1 MVTCPEF
8 SPGPD
13 PAICTC
19 RAHWNDHAIVA
30 RRAMFLHCEQPVI
43 AKVQT
48 ALARDNQFP
57 CREYVPAHDWERGV
71 AAPDC
76 QCGRP
81 RTSHPNGQV
90 IAGIRKWRESHKQQS
105 TPKVPCGQFYGS
117 LDTPGRCS
125 VCSMKWIEHP
135 PKNRGLASEAF
146 YQLHQTWC
154 KCVIMN
160 GDVECSCMDFDEQQA
175 SLDGLTAK
183 SVDKKEI
190 KMACKQFQP
199 KSQGNTQCTCGE
211 PFYSHLRSACGG
223 YASFINWRAANMTNK
238 ELLEWFQTLPGETR
252 LDRIRS
258 LEKML
263 ADPTFKH
270 VVPSMVTPDNTSLL
284 ALLEALD
291 GGAHHR
297 IKVKSHLATEAN
309 LFEPPI
315 EATVIA
321 IDDIPLNEH
330 VKYRCHSCEQD
341 EATTYGGLCP
351 DCTNFIAGHSTGP
364 ALHMSSDKGGS

>member
-1 MVTCPEF
+1 MITCPEF

-13 PAICTC
+13 PAVCTC
-19 RAHWNDHAIVA
+19 RAHWNDHALIA

-57 CREYVPAHDWERGV
+57 CKEYVPAHDWEQGV

-90 IAGIRKWRESHKQQS
+90 IAGIRKWRESHKPKVA
-105 TPKVPCGQFYGS
+105 PKVPCGQFYGS

-154 KCVIMN
+154 KCVVMN

-183 SVDKKEI
+183 PTPKKDLR
-190 KMACKQFQP
+190 MPCKQFQS
-199 KSQGNTQCTCGE
+199 KSQGHTHCLHCGE
-211 PFYSHLRSACGG
+211 PFYNHSKDACGG
-223 YASFINWRAANMTNK
+223 HTMFMDWRAANMTNK
-238 ELLEWFQTLPGETR
+238 ELLEWFMTLPGDTR
-252 LDRIRS
+252 AARIKS
-258 LEKML
+258 LERLL
-263 ADPTFKH
+263 ADPTHKYI
-270 VVPSMVTPDNTSLL
+270 PPANMVTPNGTTLL
-284 ALLEALD
+284 ALLETLD
-291 GGAHHR
+291 GGASHR
-297 IKVKSHLATEAN
+297 IKAGST
-309 LFEPPI
+309 PI
-315 EATVIA
+315 EAVVLA
-321 IDDIPLNEH
+321 VDDIPLNEH
-330 VKYRCHSCEQD
+330 VKYRCHSCEED
-341 EATTYGGLCP
+341 EATIYGGLCS
-351 DCTNFIAGHSTGP
+351 DCANFVAGHSIGP
-364 ALHMSSDKGGS
+364 ALHHASNDKGGS